1 MPAPMTIDAPLPAGI
16 TAAAFKEA
24 LAGVAYDDIPPLRAR
39 LLDFLGG
46 EGVDNTYAG
55 MIALSVTE
63 VLTNLAKHPPR
74 KASHIEIRLR
84 LQGKTTLVDIADD
97 STPFADFDAK
107 CKTALSRLDAASSLA
122 ESGYGLGFILKQ
134 HPQASYT
141 PCDKSPDGLN
151 HFRIRDARDAPV
163 ARKNRLFL
171 VDDDPIALKRH
182 AEMLEDLYDITTFLN
197 PFDAV
202 KAFDG
207 GRPDLVV
214 SDLNM
219 PEMDGTGL
227 RRALSEL
234 KGGNTTPFI
243 FLSADHASEHADYIS
258 ELGVDDFLTKPVAR
272 ERLRNVVSRLIT
284 RSLQVRQGLEGKF
297 QQELTNTLKP
307 ALPDRYGGWRIALVT
322 EAAEA
327 GGGDFTLH
335 HETPTH
341 MLCVLADVMGH
352 GEQAKFFSYAYA
364 GYLRG
369 LFRLQAEASDPAQF
383 LKALSKAIDGDAF
396 LESVLLTCQS
406 FQLFPKGA
414 ACIASAGHPS
424 PLICRADGA
433 ETVAVA
439 GPLPVLASEAGYT
452 MKSLQLDEGE
462 KIIFATDGFL
472 DAFEGEHRAELL
484 KLAGQDAE
492 STPQI
497 LAQNLWAAYTA
508 RKPRLKNHDDATLII
523 AGYGGGI

>member
-1 MPAPMTIDAPLPAGI
+1 
-16 TAAAFKEA
+16 TA
-24 LAGVAYDDIPPLRAR
+24 
-39 LLDFLGG
+39 
-46 EGVDNTYAG
+46 
-55 MIALSVTE
+55 
-63 VLTNLAKHPPR
+63 
-74 KASHIEIRLR
+74 
-84 LQGKTTLVDIADD
+84 
-97 STPFADFDAK
+97 FADFDAK
-107 CKTALSRLDAASSLA
+107 CKTALSRLDAATSLA

-134 HPQASYT
+134 HHQASYT
-141 PCDKSPDGLN
+141 PRDKSPDGLN
-151 HFRIRDARDAPV
+151 HFRIRDARDAAP
-163 ARKNRLFL
+163 APKNRLFL
-171 VDDDPIALKRH
+171 VDDDPVALKRH
-182 AEMLEDLYDITTFLN
+182 GEMLEDLYEITSYLS

-202 KAFDG
+202 QAFASA
-207 GRPDLVV
+207 RPDLVV

-219 PEMDGTGL
+219 PDMDGTGL

-234 KGGNTTPFI
+234 PGGNTTPFI
-243 FLSADHASEHADYIS
+243 FLSADHFSENADYIS

-297 QQELTNTLKP
+297 QQQLTNTLKP
-307 ALPDRYGGWRIALVT
+307 SLPESYGGWRIALMT
-322 EAAEA
+322 QAAEA

-414 ACIASAGHPS
+414 ACIASAGHPA
-424 PLICRADGA
+424 PIVCRADGA
-433 ETVAVA
+433 ETVAIA
-439 GPLPVLASEAGYT
+439 GPLPVLASENGYA
-452 MKSLQLDEGE
+452 MKSLQLDEGD

-472 DAFEGEHRAELL
+472 DAFEEQGRSALL
-484 KLAGQDAE
+484 KLSAAHAAT
-492 STPQI
+492 TPQELAEI
-497 LAQNLWAAYTA
+497 LWRAYA
-508 RKPRLKNHDDATLII
+508 KAEPRQRAKDDATIII
-523 AGYGGGI
+523 AGYGGQI

>member
-1 MPAPMTIDAPLPAGI
+1 MSAQQTTPPHPAPAPASS
-16 TAAAFKEA
+16 AFKE
-24 LAGVAYDDIPPLRAR
+24 LLTGVTYDDIPPLRAR
-39 LLDFLGG
+39 LADYLRGQ
-46 EGVDNTYAG
+46 GVEDAYAG
-55 MIALSVTE
+55 MLMLSVTE
-63 VLTNLAKHPPR
+63 VLTNLVKHPPAPA
-74 KASHIEIRLR
+74 KHIEIRLR
-84 LQGKTTLVDIADD
+84 LQGKNALIDIADD
-97 STPFADFDAK
+97 STAFADFDAK
-107 CKTALSRLDAASSLA
+107 CKTAFARLDAAASLA
-122 ESGYGLGFILKQ
+122 EGGYGLGLIMKQ
-134 HPQASYT
+134 HSQATYT
-141 PCDKSPDGLN
+141 PMEKSPDGLN
-151 HFRIRDARDAPV
+151 HFRIRDARDAAV
-163 ARKNRLFL
+163 AKKNRLFL

-182 AEMLEDLYDITTFLN
+182 AEMLEDLYDIAAFLN

-219 PEMDGTGL
+219 PDMDGTGL

-272 ERLRNVVSRLIT
+272 ERLRNVVSRLIR

-307 ALPDRYGGWRIALVT
+307 ALPDRYGGWRIALMT

-335 HETPTH
+335 QETPTH
-341 MLCVLADVMGH
+341 MMCVLADVMGH

-364 GYLRG
+364 GYLRS
-369 LFRLQAEASDPAQF
+369 LFRLQSQAGDPAQF

-396 LESVLLTCQS
+396 LESVILTCQS

-414 ACIASAGHPS
+414 IAIASAGHPA
-424 PLICRADGA
+424 PLIVRADGA

-439 GPLPVLASEAGYT
+439 GPLPVLASETGYALKT
-452 MKSLQLDEGE
+452 LQLDEGD

-472 DAFEGEHRAELL
+472 DAFDTQGRSVIL
-484 KLAGQDAE
+484 KLAGSHAHE
-492 STPQI
+492 TPQA
-497 LAQNLWAAYTA
+497 LAALLWQAYGEN
-508 RKPRLKNHDDATLII
+508 RKHLHAQDDATIII
-523 AGYGGGI
+523 AGYGGQL

>member
-1 MPAPMTIDAPLPAGI
+1 MPPPMTIDAPLPAGVA
-16 TAAAFKEA
+16 AAAFKEV
-24 LAGVAYDDIPPLRAR
+24 LPGVAYDDIPPLRAK
-39 LLDFLGG
+39 LLDFLRH
-46 EGVDNTYAG
+46 EGVETAYAG
-55 MIALSVTE
+55 MVALSVTE
-63 VLTNLAKHPPR
+63 VLTNLSRHPPE
-74 KASHIEIRLR
+74 KPKHIEIRLR
-84 LQGKTTLVDIADD
+84 LQGKTTLIDIADD
-97 STPFADFDAK
+97 STAFADFDAK

-122 ESGYGLGFILKQ
+122 EGGYGLGFILKQ
-134 HPQASYT
+134 HNQASYT
-141 PCDKSPDGLN
+141 PKDKSPDGLN

-163 ARKNRLFL
+163 AKKNRLFL

-182 AEMLEDLYDITTFLN
+182 ADMLEDLYDITTFLN

-202 KAFDG
+202 RAFDG

-243 FLSADHASEHADYIS
+243 FLSADQASEHADYIS

-307 ALPDRYGGWRIALVT
+307 ALPERYGGWRIALMT

-335 HETPTH
+335 HETPAH

-369 LFRLQAEASDPAQF
+369 LFRLQADASDPAQF
-383 LKALSKAIDGDAF
+383 LKALSQAIDGDAF

-414 ACIASAGHPS
+414 ACIASAGHPA

-439 GPLPVLASEAGYT
+439 GPLPVLASAAGYS

-472 DAFEGEHRAELL
+472 DAFEGDHRAELL
-484 KLAGQDAE
+484 KLAGQNAQ
-492 STPQI
+492 SPPHM
-497 LAQNLWAAYTA
+497 LAQNLWAAFTA
-508 RKPRLKNHDDATLII
+508 RKPRLKNRDDATLII
-523 AGYGGGI
+523 AGYGGEI